1 MLRRSFLSAVLCG
14 LVLSSFV
21 LLVESAVAEEPK
33 SGALLQTLPA
43 DGVWA
48 TFDVN
53 VKLNGQEFVL
63 AVTARSVGQAFQFG
77 KQCRILELEQ
87 TNDNPPS
94 DSIPQLGNLTWR
106 LIVPEDAFGEG
117 KDPLSRA
124 GKIWLRIDKQEP
136 EVVESVELKDPF
148 YATLFQGPKSHLKA
162 EEAKEKIT
170 WQRGDLEC
178 SVISGE
184 NESEFGI
191 VKLTVTH
198 RIFRHRD
205 VPFGIAGLQ
214 QELKASIGGQEQK
227 AVIRVSLRD
236 HGKDAKPKLPDL
248 LP

>member
-1 MLRRSFLSAVLCG
+1 MRRRQLLQVAVGG
-14 LVLSSFV
+14 LALSSF
-21 LLVESAVAEEPK
+21 LSAVAEEPK

-48 TFDVN
+48 TFDAN
-53 VKLNGQEFVL
+53 VKLNRQEFVL
-63 AVTARSVGQAFQFG
+63 TVTARSVGQVVQFG
-77 KQCRILELEQ
+77 KPCRILELEQ

-94 DSIPQLGNLTWR
+94 ENLPQLGNLTWR

-117 KDPLSRA
+117 KDPLSKA
-124 GKIWLRIDKQEP
+124 GKIWLKIDTRES
-136 EVVESVELKDPF
+136 EVVESVERTDPF
-148 YATLFQGPKSHLKA
+148 FATLLQGPKHHLKA
-162 EEAKEKIT
+162 EEAKEKIR

-184 NESEFGI
+184 NGSEFGI
-191 VKLTVTH
+191 VKLTVAH
-198 RIFRHRD
+198 RVFRHRD

-214 QELKASIGGQEQK
+214 QDMKISLGGQEQK

-248 LP
+248 VP

>member
-1 MLRRSFLSAVLCG
+1 MVRSFLPAVLCG

-21 LLVESAVAEEPK
+21 LLVEPAVADEPK

-106 LIVPEDAFGEG
+106 LVVPEDAFGEG
-117 KDPLSRA
+117 KDPLSKA
-124 GKIWLRIDKQEP
+124 GKIWLKIDKQDP

-148 YATLFQGPKSHLKA
+148 YATLLQGPKSRLKA

-184 NESEFGI
+184 NGSEFGI

-198 RIFRHRD
+198 RVFRHRD

-236 HGKDAKPKLPDL
+236 HGKGAKPKLPDL
-248 LP
+248 VP

>member
-1 MLRRSFLSAVLCG
+1 MDRRQFLQVLAGCLALSSLLSAT
-14 LVLSSFV
+14 
-21 LLVESAVAEEPK
+21 ADEPK
-33 SGALLQTLPA
+33 TGALLQTLPA
-43 DGVWA
+43 DGVW
-48 TFDVN
+48 TKFDVN

-106 LIVPEDAFGEG
+106 LVVPEDAFGEG
-117 KDPLSRA
+117 KDPLSKA
-124 GKIWLRIDKQEP
+124 GKIWLKIDKQDP
-136 EVVESVELKDPF
+136 EVVESVEQKDPF
-148 YATLFQGPKSHLKA
+148 YATLLQGPKSHLKA
-162 EEAKEKIT
+162 EEAKEKVT

-178 SVISGE
+178 SVVSGE
-184 NESEFGI
+184 NGSEFGI

-198 RIFRHRD
+198 RVFRHRD

-236 HGKDAKPKLPDL
+236 YGKDAKPKLPDL